1 MYLHQHQSTLIKYWN
16 SIYVFEVRFDRVVQ
30 RNILAHGAY
39 GDNFFSIRSK
49 HIFMRFKFISFI
61 QTNKKPILCTMFFEI
76 KFKVWLYFIF
86 CYFHIKCTLKLQ
98 IESLNSISFV
108 ILISSY
114 KYDDRTYWQFKT
126 TKMNN
131 SIVFLWFSYTLFGV
145 QSTHSLTDSNVQ
157 WDNFVNCW
165 QMFTKNFWRISKC
178 NWHGLKFTHEN
189 F

>member
-16 SIYVFEVRFDRVVQ
+16 SICVFEVRFDRVVQ

-61 QTNKKPILCTMFFEI
+61 QTNNKPILCTIFYEF

-131 SIVFLWFSYTLFGV
+131 SIVFFKRFSHTLFGV

-157 WDNFVNCW
+157 WDNF
-165 QMFTKNFWRISKC
+165 IS
-178 NWHGLKFTHEN
+178 
-189 F
+189 